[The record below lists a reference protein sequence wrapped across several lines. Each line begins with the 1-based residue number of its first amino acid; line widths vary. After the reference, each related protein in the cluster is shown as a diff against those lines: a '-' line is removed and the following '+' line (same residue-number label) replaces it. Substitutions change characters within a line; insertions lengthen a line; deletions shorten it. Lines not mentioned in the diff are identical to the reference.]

1 MVKLLNQHLNSSAK
15 LNKRLLRAQRILNA
29 AAQLLERW
37 GYSRVTIDD
46 IAKHAGVGKGTVY
59 LHWPN
64 RETLF
69 LAVLQRE
76 LLHAID
82 NLIPTLREHPEELL
96 LHRLVRHFWLA
107 ANRRP
112 LIRAVFVQDFETLGR
127 LTTAGDQTLLD
138 RQYEAF
144 EAYVDVLKK
153 SRLLRADLT
162 AMEVM
167 YIYRATITGFF
178 VAENLI
184 PAQYQP
190 DAERKADLLA
200 ATFQRAFGIPDP
212 PPPAAIKAIA
222 PEIVKLI
229 QKIAEAKQALVYAD
243 STVDSASAGSGAKV
257 IILGARS

>member
-1 MVKLLNQHLNSSAK
+1 LISNQPSKLD
-15 LNKRLLRAQRILNA
+15 KRALRAQRILDA

-46 IAKHAGVGKGTVY
+46 IAKQAGVGKGTVY

-69 LAVLQRE
+69 MAVLQRE
-76 LLHAID
+76 LVQFIH
-82 NLIPTLREHPEELL
+82 NLAPTLRDHPEELL

-107 ANRRP
+107 AYRRP

-127 LTTAGDQTLLD
+127 LTIAGDPTLMAQ
-138 RQYEAF
+138 QYEAF
-144 EAYVDVLKK
+144 ETYIEVLKQ
-153 SRLLRADLT
+153 SRLLRSDIT
-162 AMEVM
+162 GREVM

-178 VAENLI
+178 LAENLI

-200 ATFQRAFGIPDP
+200 ATFQRTFEIPDP
-212 PPPAAIKAIA
+212 PPRGAVKAIA
-222 PEIVKLI
+222 PEILKII
-229 QKIAEAKQALVYAD
+229 QKIAEAKQGLVY
-243 STVDSASAGSGAKV
+243 GAE
-257 IILGARS
+257 SNQ

>member
-1 MVKLLNQHLNSSAK
+1 LISNPSPK
-15 LNKRLLRAQRILNA
+15 LNKRALRAQRILDA
-29 AAQLLERW
+29 TAQLLERW

-46 IAKHAGVGKGTVY
+46 IARQAGVGKGTVY

-69 LAVLQRE
+69 MAVLQRE
-76 LLHAID
+76 LLQFIE
-82 NLIPTLREHPEELL
+82 NLAPTLRDNPEELL

-127 LTTAGDQTLLD
+127 LSMAGDQTLIA

-144 EAYVDVLKK
+144 EEYVELLKK

-162 AMEVM
+162 GSEVM

-178 VAENLI
+178 LAEKLI
-184 PAQYQP
+184 PEEYQP
-190 DAERKADLLA
+190 DVERKADLLA
-200 ATFQRAFGIPDP
+200 DTFQQTFGIPDP
-212 PPPAAIKAIA
+212 PPRAAIKAIA
-222 PEIVKLI
+222 PEIIKII
-229 QKIAEAKQALVYAD
+229 QKIAEAKQALVD
-243 STVDSASAGSGAKV
+243 GGSNQF
-257 IILGARS
+257 RS

>member
-1 MVKLLNQHLNSSAK
+1 MIPNPPLKLD
-15 LNKRLLRAQRILNA
+15 KRALRAQRILDA

-46 IAKHAGVGKGTVY
+46 IAKQADVGKGTIY

-69 LAVLQRE
+69 MAVLQRE
-76 LLHAID
+76 LVQFIN
-82 NLIPTLREHPEELL
+82 NLAPTLRDHPEELL

-127 LTTAGDQTLLD
+127 LKTAGDPALISQ
-138 RQYEAF
+138 QYEAF
-144 EAYVDVLKK
+144 ETYIEVLKQ
-153 SRLLRADLT
+153 SGLLRADIT
-162 AMEVM
+162 GREVM

-178 VAENLI
+178 LAENLI

-190 DAERKADLLA
+190 DPERKADLLA
-200 ATFQRAFGIPDP
+200 ATFQRTFEIPDP
-212 PPPAAIKAIA
+212 PPRGAVKAVTPAILKI
-222 PEIVKLI
+222 I
-229 QKIAEAKQALVYAD
+229 QKIADAKQAMVYGGE
-243 STVDSASAGSGAKV
+243 SKQ
-257 IILGARS
+257 